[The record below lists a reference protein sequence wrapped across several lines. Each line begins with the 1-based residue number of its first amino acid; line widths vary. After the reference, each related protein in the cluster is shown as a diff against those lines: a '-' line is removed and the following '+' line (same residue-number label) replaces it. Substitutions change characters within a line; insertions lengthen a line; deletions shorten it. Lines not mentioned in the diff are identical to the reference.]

1 MKNKAEKKSV
11 DDTEFYAPIEITPTK
26 EYWEY
31 EKEKNDKS
39 LDFPSDGE
47 PSAEETEQAILP
59 YKKARKEA
67 KSTSK
72 NESEPIEL
80 INKSIQDLKESEK
93 SRNTSEEESESESPL
108 EAAIRKVVSY
118 RMTPKQALSYYKLT
132 AKVTKIIFIYTLLI
146 KFFSGIVWLFI
157 GRV

>member
-59 YKKARKEA
+59 YKKAV
-67 KSTSK
+67 
-72 NESEPIEL
+72 
-80 INKSIQDLKESEK
+80 Q
-93 SRNTSEEESESESPL
+93 
-108 EAAIRKVVSY
+108 
-118 RMTPKQALSYYKLT
+118 
-132 AKVTKIIFIYTLLI
+132 
-146 KFFSGIVWLFI
+146 
-157 GRV
+157 